1 MADNELLASVIGEK
15 SKTVARIALNG
26 YNIRSGGPLGSAG
39 AMRSFRVLQGGPT
52 LWQYWQVQR
61 LFTVSAEDGQMRE
74 ARVAAYPAEEDGFGF
89 IEFL

>member
-1 MADNELLASVIGEK
+1 MADNEMLATIIGEK
-15 SKTVARIALNG
+15 SKAVARIALNG

-39 AMRSFRVLQGGPT
+39 AMRSFRVLKGGPT
-52 LWQYWQVQR
+52 LWEYWQVQR
-61 LFTVSAEDGQMRE
+61 NFTVTAEDGQTRE